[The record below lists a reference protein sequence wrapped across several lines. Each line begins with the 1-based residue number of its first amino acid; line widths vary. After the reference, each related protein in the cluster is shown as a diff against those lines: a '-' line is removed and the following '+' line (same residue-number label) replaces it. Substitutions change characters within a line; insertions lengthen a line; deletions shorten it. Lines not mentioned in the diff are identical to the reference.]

1 MMGPAA
7 KPACAEAAAEL
18 ASATAT
24 RPLACQWARAALP
37 GECSIQIANLRRT
50 MAEVTKKGAQTP
62 RYRDRY
68 TLKIRVLQMQDAELM
83 SLQQSAALWQ
93 PEANGD

>member
-1 MMGPAA
+1 
-7 KPACAEAAAEL
+7 
-18 ASATAT
+18 
-24 RPLACQWARAALP
+24 
-37 GECSIQIANLRRT
+37 

-68 TLKIRVLQMQDAELM
+68 NLKIRVLQMQDAELM